1 MSSMFYM
8 LTVDDVVTVDVI
20 NIVVVVDAII
30 EVDVDAVDINKVINV
45 HDIVDI
51 VNVYT
56 VQCCRKNGEVKGG
69 THLWNTNIWPCKEIK
84 KMVTLV

>member
-51 VNVYT
+51 VN
-56 VQCCRKNGEVKGG
+56 G
-69 THLWNTNIWPCKEIK
+69 NITYSGPLELTQYFIK
-84 KMVTLV
+84 KTFFFKTNRKSS